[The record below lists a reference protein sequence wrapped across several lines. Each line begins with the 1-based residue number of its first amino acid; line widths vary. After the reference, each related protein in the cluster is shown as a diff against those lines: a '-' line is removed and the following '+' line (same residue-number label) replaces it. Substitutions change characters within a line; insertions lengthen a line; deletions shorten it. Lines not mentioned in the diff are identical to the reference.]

1 MNKWFVISL
10 KCNHIGIGQVRV
22 VVDSIFLYL
31 VLFNEGV
38 NVYNKNRET
47 LEAYV
52 LGDDFK
58 YFQNLKYLPLSTYP
72 SNIQSALVIYCF
84 SGKARLNVY
93 DDSHWIQ
100 PQELIILLPGQFVSF
115 TEASDDFL
123 TTTLVVSPTMFS
135 DTLSGVPRFSP
146 HFFFY
151 MRSHYWYPQTEN
163 DTRRLINYLG
173 MVKDKVTSDDIY
185 RRELI
190 IHLLRY
196 LYLEL
201 FNAYEKEAALVNT
214 RKDTRKEELAN
225 KFFGLIMKHFK
236 ENKDVAFYAD
246 KLCITSKY
254 LTMVIK
260 EVSGKSAKDWIVEYI
275 VLEIKALLKNTNMN
289 IQEIAVK
296 TNFANQSSL
305 GRFFRKHTGMS
316 LSQYRMSNL
325 G

>member
-1 MNKWFVISL
+1 MLDIN
-10 KCNHIGIGQVRV
+10 NT
-22 VVDSIFLYL
+22 
-31 VLFNEGV
+31 
-38 NVYNKNRET
+38 ET
-47 LEAYV
+47 LEIYV

-58 YFQNLKYLPLSTYP
+58 FYQNLKYLPLTSYP
-72 SNIQSALVIYCF
+72 SNIQSALIVY
-84 SGKARLNVY
+84 SLRGKAKLTVHE
-93 DDSHWIQ
+93 DVHWIQ
-100 PQELIILLPGQFVSF
+100 SKELIILLPGQFVSF
-115 TEASDDFL
+115 SDPSEDFL
-123 TTTLVVSPTMFS
+123 TVTMVISSSLFS
-135 DTLSGVPRFSP
+135 DALSGAPRFSP

-151 MRSHYWYPQTEN
+151 MRNHYWYPQTESDVLRIYN
-163 DTRRLINYLG
+163 FLG
-173 MVKDKVTSDDIY
+173 MIKGKVTSQDIY

-196 LYLEL
+196 LNLEL
-201 FNAYEKEAALVNT
+201 FNAYQKEATLMT
-214 RKDTRKEELAN
+214 DRKDIRKEELAN

-260 EVSGKSAKDWIVEYI
+260 ETSGKSAKDWIVEYVI
-275 VLEIKALLKNTNMN
+275 LEIKTLLKNTNMN
-289 IQEIAVK
+289 IQEIAIR

-316 LSQYRMSNL
+316 LSQYRMSHL

>member
-1 MNKWFVISL
+1 ML
-10 KCNHIGIGQVRV
+10 R
-22 VVDSIFLYL
+22 
-31 VLFNEGV
+31 
-38 NVYNKNRET
+38 
-47 LEAYV
+47 
-52 LGDDFK
+52 
-58 YFQNLKYLPLSTYP
+58 
-72 SNIQSALVIYCF
+72 
-84 SGKARLNVY
+84 GKAKLNVY

-135 DTLSGVPRFSP
+135 DALSGVPRFSP

-151 MRSHYWYPQTEN
+151 MRTHYWYPQTEN
-163 DTRRLINYLG
+163 DTRRLMNFFG
-173 MVKDKVTSDDIY
+173 MVKDKVTSNDIY

-201 FNAYEKEAALVNT
+201 FNAYEKEASLMTT

>member
-1 MNKWFVISL
+1 MVSL
-10 KCNHIGIGQVRV
+10 
-22 VVDSIFLYL
+22 L
-31 VLFNEGV
+31 VF
-38 NVYNKNRET
+38 
-47 LEAYV
+47 
-52 LGDDFK
+52 
-58 YFQNLKYLPLSTYP
+58 
-72 SNIQSALVIYCF
+72 SALFVLKVVCF
-84 SGKARLNVY
+84 TTLTA
-93 DDSHWIQ
+93 HWIQ

>member
-1 MNKWFVISL
+1 MLDIN
-10 KCNHIGIGQVRV
+10 NT
-22 VVDSIFLYL
+22 
-31 VLFNEGV
+31 
-38 NVYNKNRET
+38 ET
-47 LEAYV
+47 LEIYV

-58 YFQNLKYLPLSTYP
+58 FYQNLKYLPLTSYP
-72 SNIQSALVIYCF
+72 SNIQSALIVY
-84 SGKARLNVY
+84 SLKGKAKLTVHE
-93 DDSHWIQ
+93 DVHWIQ
-100 PQELIILLPGQFVSF
+100 PKELIILLPGQFVSF
-115 TEASDDFL
+115 SDPSEDFL
-123 TTTLVVSPTMFS
+123 TVTMVISSSLFS
-135 DTLSGVPRFSP
+135 DALSGAPRFSP

-151 MRSHYWYPQTEN
+151 MRNHYWYPQTESDVLRIYN
-163 DTRRLINYLG
+163 FLG
-173 MVKDKVTSDDIY
+173 MIKGKVTSQDIY

-201 FNAYEKEAALVNT
+201 FNAYQKEATLMT
-214 RKDTRKEELAN
+214 DRKDIRKEELAN

-260 EVSGKSAKDWIVEYI
+260 ETNGKSAKDWIVEYVI
-275 VLEIKALLKNTNMN
+275 LEIKTLLKNTNMN
-289 IQEIAVK
+289 IQEIAIR

-316 LSQYRMSNL
+316 LSQYRMSHL

>member
-1 MNKWFVISL
+1 MSHNFVRF
-10 KCNHIGIGQVRV
+10 QV
-22 VVDSIFLYL
+22 FHLLYL
-31 VLFNEGV
+31 LSLMIKSISRLSSSFIKSLMLTKPLLKRSCNPVSLIFISAA
-38 NVYNKNRET
+38 T
-47 LEAYV
+47 S
-52 LGDDFK
+52 FK
-58 YFQNLKYLPLSTYP
+58 YLLSLRT
-72 SNIQSALVIYCF
+72 SLLTHVLNATGSA
-84 SGKARLNVY
+84 
-93 DDSHWIQ
+93 
-100 PQELIILLPGQFVSF
+100 
-115 TEASDDFL
+115 
-123 TTTLVVSPTMFS
+123 
-135 DTLSGVPRFSP
+135 
-146 HFFFY
+146 
-151 MRSHYWYPQTEN
+151 HYWYPQTEN
-163 DTRRLINYLG
+163 DTRRLMNFFG
-173 MVKDKVTSDDIY
+173 MVKDKVTSNDIY

-201 FNAYEKEAALVNT
+201 FNAYEKEASLMTT

>member
-1 MNKWFVISL
+1 MFESIS
-10 KCNHIGIGQVRV
+10 N
-22 VVDSIFLYL
+22 DA
-31 VLFNEGV
+31 
-38 NVYNKNRET
+38 
-47 LEAYV
+47 LEIYV
-52 LGDDFK
+52 LGEDFK
-58 YFQNLKYLPLSTYP
+58 YYQNLKYLPLTSYP
-72 SNIQSALVIYCF
+72 SSLQSSLIVYCLSGTAKF
-84 SGKARLNVY
+84 SVHE
-93 DDSHWIQ
+93 DVHWAQ
-100 PQELIILLPGQFVSF
+100 PKELIILLPGQFVSF
-115 TEASDDFL
+115 SEPSEDFL
-123 TTTLVVSPTMFS
+123 TITMAVSNSMFGDS
-135 DTLSGVPRFSP
+135 LSGVPRFSP

-151 MRSHYWYPQTEN
+151 MRSHYWYPQTEQ
-163 DTRRLINYLG
+163 DISRIFNYFG
-173 MVKDKVTSDDIY
+173 MMKTKVMSKDVY

-201 FNAYEKEAALVNT
+201 FNAYQKESTLMSS

-260 EVSGKSAKDWIVEYI
+260 ETSGKSAKDWIVEYI
-275 VLEIKALLKNTNMN
+275 ILEIKALLKNTSLN
-289 IQEIAVK
+289 IQEIAIK

-316 LSQYRMSNL
+316 LSQYRTSGL
-325 G
+325 D

>member
-1 MNKWFVISL
+1 MILRRKAGGKRFV
-10 KCNHIGIGQVRV
+10 
-22 VVDSIFLYL
+22 
-31 VLFNEGV
+31 E
-38 NVYNKNRET
+38 
-47 LEAYV
+47 
-52 LGDDFK
+52 
-58 YFQNLKYLPLSTYP
+58 
-72 SNIQSALVIYCF
+72 IQSDHVCHLSETAVFQKAAHYLWIDPPGVEVACSF
-84 SGKARLNVY
+84 SGKAKLNVY

-135 DTLSGVPRFSP
+135 DALSGVPRFSP

-151 MRSHYWYPQTEN
+151 MRTHYWYPQTEN
-163 DTRRLINYLG
+163 DTRRLMNFFG
-173 MVKDKVTSDDIY
+173 MVKDKVTSNDIY

-201 FNAYEKEAALVNT
+201 FNAYEKEASLMTT

-260 EVSGKSAKDWIVEYI
+260 EVSGTSSNGSHTKSMI
-275 VLEIKALLKNTNMN
+275 
-289 IQEIAVK
+289 
-296 TNFANQSSL
+296 
-305 GRFFRKHTGMS
+305 RFR
-316 LSQYRMSNL
+316 L
-325 G
+325 

>member
-1 MNKWFVISL
+1 M
-10 KCNHIGIGQVRV
+10 
-22 VVDSIFLYL
+22 
-31 VLFNEGV
+31 
-38 NVYNKNRET
+38 YNKNRET

-58 YFQNLKYLPLSTYP
+58 YFQNLKYLPLSVYP
-72 SNIQSALVIYCF
+72 SNIQSALVVYCF
-84 SGKARLNVY
+84 SGKAKLNVY

-115 TEASDDFL
+115 TEASD
-123 TTTLVVSPTMFS
+123 
-135 DTLSGVPRFSP
+135 VPRFSP

-151 MRSHYWYPQTEN
+151 MRTHYWYPQTEN
-163 DTRRLINYLG
+163 DTRRLMNFFG
-173 MVKDKVTSDDIY
+173 MVKDKVTSNDIY

-201 FNAYEKEAALVNT
+201 FNAYEKEASLMTT

>member
-1 MNKWFVISL
+1 MLDIN
-10 KCNHIGIGQVRV
+10 NT
-22 VVDSIFLYL
+22 
-31 VLFNEGV
+31 
-38 NVYNKNRET
+38 ET
-47 LEAYV
+47 LEIYV

-58 YFQNLKYLPLSTYP
+58 FYQNLKYLPLTSYP
-72 SNIQSALVIYCF
+72 SNIQSALIVY
-84 SGKARLNVY
+84 SLRGKAKLTVHE
-93 DDSHWIQ
+93 DVHWIQ
-100 PQELIILLPGQFVSF
+100 PKELIILLPGQFVSF
-115 TEASDDFL
+115 SDPSEDFL
-123 TTTLVVSPTMFS
+123 TVTMVISSSLFS
-135 DTLSGVPRFSP
+135 DALSGAPRFSP

-151 MRSHYWYPQTEN
+151 MRNHYWYPQTESDVLRIYN
-163 DTRRLINYLG
+163 FLRMIKG
-173 MVKDKVTSDDIY
+173 KVTSQDIY

-201 FNAYEKEAALVNT
+201 FNAYQKEATLMT
-214 RKDTRKEELAN
+214 DRKDIRKEELAN

-246 KLCITSKY
+246 KFCITSKY

-260 EVSGKSAKDWIVEYI
+260 ETSGKSAKDWIVEYVI
-275 VLEIKALLKNTNMN
+275 LEIKTLLKNTNMN
-289 IQEIAVK
+289 IQEIAIR

-316 LSQYRMSNL
+316 LSQYRMSHL

>member
-1 MNKWFVISL
+1 MLDIN
-10 KCNHIGIGQVRV
+10 NT
-22 VVDSIFLYL
+22 
-31 VLFNEGV
+31 
-38 NVYNKNRET
+38 ET
-47 LEAYV
+47 LEIYV

-58 YFQNLKYLPLSTYP
+58 FYQNLKYLPLTSYP
-72 SNIQSALVIYCF
+72 SNIQSALIVYMR
-84 SGKARLNVY
+84 GKAKLTVHE
-93 DDSHWIQ
+93 DVHWIQ
-100 PQELIILLPGQFVSF
+100 PKELIILLPGQFVSF
-115 TEASDDFL
+115 SDPSEDFL
-123 TTTLVVSPTMFS
+123 TVTMVISSSLFS
-135 DTLSGVPRFSP
+135 DALSGAPRFSP

-151 MRSHYWYPQTEN
+151 MRNHYWYPQTERDVLRTYN
-163 DTRRLINYLG
+163 FLG
-173 MVKDKVTSDDIY
+173 MIKGKVTSQDIY

-190 IHLLRY
+190 VHLLRY

-201 FNAYEKEAALVNT
+201 FNAYQKEATLT
-214 RKDTRKEELAN
+214 TDRKDIRKEELAN

-260 EVSGKSAKDWIVEYI
+260 ETSGKSAKDWIVEYVI
-275 VLEIKALLKNTNMN
+275 LEIKTLLKNTNMN
-289 IQEIAVK
+289 IQEIAIR

-316 LSQYRMSNL
+316 LSQYRMSHL